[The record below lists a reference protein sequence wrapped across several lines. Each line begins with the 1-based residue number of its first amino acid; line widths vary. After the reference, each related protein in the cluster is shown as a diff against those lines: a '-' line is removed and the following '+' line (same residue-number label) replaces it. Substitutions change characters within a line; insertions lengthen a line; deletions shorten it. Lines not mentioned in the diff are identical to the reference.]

1 MDVKNIC
8 HRKVDVRDKK
18 IVCNLLKLELKIRR
32 IILLLIVILI
42 VI

>member
-1 MDVKNIC
+1 MDVRNIC

-32 IILLLIVILI
+32 ITILI